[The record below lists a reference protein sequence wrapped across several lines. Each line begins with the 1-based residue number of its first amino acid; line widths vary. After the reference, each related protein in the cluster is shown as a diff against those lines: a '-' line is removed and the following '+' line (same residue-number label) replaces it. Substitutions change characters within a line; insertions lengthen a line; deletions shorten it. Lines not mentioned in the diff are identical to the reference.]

1 VVKTIYFN
9 REIQDDRF
17 FLSGSFDCKVRL
29 WSIPEK
35 RVAFW
40 NEIPAG
46 NMITAVGFTLD
57 GRTACVGANTGDV
70 FFFETQGLKYNTQ
83 ILVKHHRNKRGK
95 KVTGIE
101 PMPGMPLGEE
111 RILVTTNDSRVWI
124 VNMKDKSFVYKYK
137 GLENP
142 VMQIKATFND
152 DGRYIICGSEDG
164 CVYLWCT
171 DQVSYSP
178 FQYLQD
184 SRIKAAV
191 ALGHFGDQMLQTAIH
206 NGRFSNEEHASISN
220 WLKRG
225 ERRVIDKLRSRNEH
239 FVAHQHVVTT
249 AIFAPTKTRQIL
261 AKSGGD
267 IIFDHTPVY
276 VRKGDTDESDG
287 LEFEDAV
294 SGGSS
299 IHTNDANMDDIRTLL
314 MEEFVEAT
322 PEEREIYDYPDSQ
335 IIVSADLH
343 GAIKVFRMDSGFY
356 DDKIEELNH
365 VNSNQPENN
374 QQRRKKTRLS
384 SFFSKFK

>member
-1 VVKTIYFN
+1 M
-9 REIQDDRF
+9 
-17 FLSGSFDCKVRL
+17 SGSLDCKVRL

-46 NMITAVGFTLD
+46 NMVTAVGFTLD

-83 ILVKHHRNKRGK
+83 ILVKNHRNKRGK

-111 RILVTTNDSRVWI
+111 RILVTTNDSRIWI

-137 GLENP
+137 GLDNP
-142 VMQIKATFND
+142 VMQIRASFND

-191 ALGHFGDQMLQTAIH
+191 ALGQLGDQMLQSTLQSE
-206 NGRFSNEEHASISN
+206 RFSSEQHATISN
-220 WLKRG
+220 LLKRG
-225 ERRVIDKLRSRNEH
+225 ERRLIDNLRSRNEH
-239 FVAHQHVVTT
+239 FEAHQHIVTS
-249 AIFAPTKTRQIL
+249 AIFAPTKTRQLL

-276 VRKGDTDESDG
+276 VRRHNTEQDESDG
-287 LEFEDAV
+287 DESDDLELDDAASGRRRSKSSSVHTTEFRAERQDVED
-294 SGGSS
+294 
-299 IHTNDANMDDIRTLL
+299 IQTIL

-322 PEEREIYDYPDSQ
+322 PEERVRYDYPESQ
-335 IIVSADLH
+335 IIVSADIH
-343 GAIKVFRMDSGFY
+343 GAIKVWRMDSGFY
-356 DDKIEELNH
+356 DQQTH
-365 VNSNQPENN
+365 PQPNENVHIMDEN
-374 QQRRKKTRLS
+374 PPKKKGLS
-384 SFFSKFK
+384 AFFSKFK